1 MSCTAFIGGIEEGIA
16 SGRRMVGDH
25 IGEFRGKYESKGT
38 IREVVVWLDYH
49 SSAPLGFTF
58 PRFSDRE
65 AWI

>member
-1 MSCTAFIGGIEEGIA
+1 
-16 SGRRMVGDH
+16 MVGDH

-38 IREVVVWLDYH
+38 MREVVVWLDYH
-49 SSAPLGFTF
+49 SSPPLGFTF